1 MRRLYDLV
9 RLNFAIYPGIVN
21 YRAADFLEPLYERR
35 KAEQGPLRVAL
46 NALVWCFWWLWAPL
60 RSRSVAKK
68 WRKDAGW
75 IRRATQLSRA
85 WFYDPGDLALFNL
98 VENGGLETHQRRFE
112 QASVIRAMES
122 GATDH
127 PADLLDKSRFQAR
140 CEALGVA
147 VPRLAARIKDGRIE
161 WLDRSP
167 QRLLAK
173 PVRGSGGVGILAF
186 PRADLCENTIPK
198 ALLRGEFLVQE
209 RLAPHP
215 ELEPLTFDVL
225 ATARIVT
232 LLDEDGSPEIV
243 FAGLRFAGRKDAV
256 VDNGHQ
262 GGFGAPIDTARGL
275 LGRGMVVAGPGEFDV
290 HPASGARITGVRL
303 PDWPATAALAIKAH
317 KALAN
322 QQVIVGWDI
331 GLSDGG
337 PVLIE
342 ANQRPAVR
350 LTQRLSRQGIGA
362 MRYGEL
368 VRHHLERAGT
378 RTAKRRLLLE
388 G

>member
-1 MRRLYDLV
+1 MKRLYDLV

-21 YRAADFLEPLYERR
+21 YRAADFLVPLYERR
-35 KAEQGPLRVAL
+35 KAEQGPLRIAF
-46 NALVWCFWWLWAPL
+46 NALVWCFWRLWAPL
-60 RSRSVAKK
+60 RARSVAKK

-75 IRRATQLSRA
+75 IRRATQLSRD

-98 VENGGLETHQRRFE
+98 VETGDLATHQRRFE

-127 PADLLDKSRFQAR
+127 PAGLLDKSRFQAR
-140 CEALGVA
+140 CEALGLA
-147 VPRLAARIKDGRIE
+147 VPRLAARISEGRIE

-186 PRADLCENTIPK
+186 QRDELGDNALPK
-198 ALLRGEFLVQE
+198 ALLRGEFLLQE

-232 LLDEDGSPEIV
+232 LLDEEGSPEIV
-243 FAGLRFAGRKDAV
+243 FAGLRFAGREDAI

-262 GGFGAPIDTARGL
+262 GGFGAPIDMATGL
-275 LGRGMVVAGPGEFDV
+275 LGKGMVVAGPDEFDM
-290 HPASGARITGVRL
+290 HPASGARITGTQL
-303 PDWPATAALAIKAH
+303 PDWPATTTLAIEAHEALAS
-317 KALAN
+317 

-331 GLSDGG
+331 GISDRG

-350 LTQRLSRQGIGA
+350 LTQRLARQGIGA

-378 RTAKRRLLLE
+378 RTGKRRLLFE

>member
-1 MRRLYDLV
+1 MKRLYDLV

-21 YRAADFLEPLYERR
+21 YRAAVFLEPHYERR
-35 KAEQGPLRVAL
+35 KAKQGPVRIVF
-46 NALVWCFWWLWAPL
+46 NALVWCVWQLWAPI
-60 RSRSVAKK
+60 RARSVAKK

-75 IRRATQLSRA
+75 IRRATQLSRD

-98 VENGGLETHQRRFE
+98 VENGGLATHQRRFE
-112 QASVIRAMES
+112 QASVIRAMEG

-140 CEALGVA
+140 CEALGLA
-147 VPRLAARIKDGRIE
+147 VPRLAAHISDGRIE
-161 WLDRSP
+161 WFDRSSA
-167 QRLLAK
+167 RLLAK

-186 PRADLCENTIPK
+186 ERDDLAEKALPK
-198 ALLRGEFLVQE
+198 ALLRGEFLLQE

-215 ELEPLTFDVL
+215 VLKPLTFDVL

-232 LLDEDGSPEIV
+232 ILDEQGSPEIV
-243 FAGLRFAGRKDAV
+243 FAGLRFAGRKDAI
-256 VDNGHQ
+256 VDNAHQ
-262 GGFGAPIDTARGL
+262 GGFGAPINLTHGL
-275 LGRGMVVAGPGEFDV
+275 LGKGMVVAGPDEFDV
-290 HPASGARITGVRL
+290 HPASGARITGTRL
-303 PDWPATAALAIKAH
+303 PDWPATAALAIEAH
-317 KALAN
+317 EALAS
-322 QQVIVGWDI
+322 QQVIIGWDI
-331 GLSDGG
+331 GLSDRG

-368 VRHHLERAGT
+368 VRHHLERAGS
-378 RTAKRRLLLE
+378 RTGKRRLLLE